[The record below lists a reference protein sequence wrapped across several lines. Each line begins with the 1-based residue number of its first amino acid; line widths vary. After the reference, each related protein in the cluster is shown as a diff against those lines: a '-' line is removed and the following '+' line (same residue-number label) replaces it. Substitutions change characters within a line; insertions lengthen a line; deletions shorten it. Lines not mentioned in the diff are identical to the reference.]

1 MNEEGPGNPGDRV
14 NEELPHRL
22 NCVTED
28 AFQKLRCHHI
38 FVILIIFLITVI
50 IIRLIKV
57 MSGLSCI
64 KGIITIHLNRK
75 SL

>member
-1 MNEEGPGNPGDRV
+1 MNEEGPGNPGDSV

-38 FVILIIFLITVI
+38 FVILIIFIITVI
-50 IIRLIKV
+50 IKV

-64 KGIITIHLNRK
+64 KGIITLYLSRK